1 LFIIFDSRIYYTH
14 RVTDL
19 AADWIRKRH
28 DAPFL
33 LILGHKAPHGVWIP
47 EPKYEHTYD
56 NLDVRKPSTAYS
68 TLDGKPDWVRERLKT
83 WHGID
88 GPLYGTKDFGKFI
101 RTYHE
106 TILSVDDS
114 AGQVYEALR
123 ASGELDN
130 TLFVF
135 TSDNGFLL
143 GEHGSIDKRTMW
155 EESIRIPML
164 VRYPELIE
172 TPEVRH
178 EMVLNIDLAPS
189 IAEICGTDLPKA
201 QGRSW
206 AALPGEE
213 NPEWRKS
220 FLYEYNFEKEFPYT
234 PNVRGIRTAEWKY
247 IHYPNGD
254 GHTDTSKAELYH
266 LKEDPQETKNLI
278 DDPDAA
284 EMLAQ
289 MKSELARLLAETGAA
304 TDRMP
309 ENPAL
314 RMEMPDESIR

>member
-19 AADWIRKRH
+19 AVDWIRKRH

-47 EPKYEHTYD
+47 EPKHEHTYD